1 MKGIT
6 VRTRY
11 CAGFFL
17 LVNLS
22 SSIAATTSCRDNCHI
37 EVLFKGEYL
46 AETCRLTINQSTAQ
60 ETVILPELSTAQ
72 FTAQENELGEKPFTV
87 QLTECPEKQTILL
100 SMHAENNFYDAL
112 TGNLKNSLGAG
123 MSENIQVRIRKENGE
138 QLKVNQTNTGQAY
151 QYASGKNI
159 ESHQFTAS
167 YYSMGLQPTPGKLMV
182 RATLNINYP

>member
-1 MKGIT
+1 
-6 VRTRY
+6 
-11 CAGFFL
+11 
-17 LVNLS
+17 
-22 SSIAATTSCRDNCHI
+22 
-37 EVLFKGEYL
+37 
-46 AETCRLTINQSTAQ
+46 
-60 ETVILPELSTAQ
+60 
-72 FTAQENELGEKPFTV
+72 
-87 QLTECPEKQTILL
+87 
-100 SMHAENNFYDAL
+100 MHAENNFYDAL